1 MPPKISSIADM
12 SSVLHEGRAR
22 VSEIAD
28 IPGMTSADW
37 RDRLEKG
44 IKDSGKSLREV
55 SLAAGKGP
63 GYVHSILKEGKD
75 PTIDNLIKVC
85 EAAGLSVYSVLYGV
99 QVDRET
105 EEIIQLLK
113 DPDQRKGLLQVLKK
127 KPGPEAA

>member
-1 MPPKISSIADM
+1 
-12 SSVLHEGRAR
+12 
-22 VSEIAD
+22 
-28 IPGMTSADW
+28 MTSADW

-127 KPGPEAA
+127 KPDPEAA